1 MYCSPQ
7 RRGSWG
13 LLMISSKMVI
23 MNQFDVL
30 LLSLS
35 LLLLLLHALS
45 WEGDTDG
52 EKNTM

>member
-1 MYCSPQ
+1 
-7 RRGSWG
+7 
-13 LLMISSKMVI
+13 
-23 MNQFDVL
+23 L

-35 LLLLLLHALS
+35 LLLLLLLLLHALS